1 MLKPREYSFTEKLD
15 MFRFNRV
22 RTWLW
27 LIFLSTAISFS
38 TVYAES
44 LYGTAAD
51 PFEADRVGLTREW
64 IIQLPFDSDRY
75 RLNQIDAGRW
85 MVVAQSEDG
94 IVHAVRTGSGDM
106 TQPGS
111 PPPGIL
117 LWSVPLGLPKDSLQ
131 SAGIDRDLVTINR
144 DMNTFGIDS
153 RTGSIFWKRRLPA
166 PSSSGSFPVGD
177 WVYVP
182 LWDKTMYRLPVN
194 PYRSPTNSDEEEG
207 TNAKKSSSSKTNLD
221 PVRIKAHGL
230 IEQQPL
236 LFGEGVIWCTENGRL
251 TALEPAEEG
260 WERHEFFLRDNPNG
274 PVAVRGTV
282 VFAATEKG
290 ELARFEDASGGLRLT
305 WRYLLETSLHPN
317 QTRPQ
322 LLVNDETLLV
332 SLGEEGIAAHNASN
346 GERLWKTPLQADF
359 LACIGSH
366 LWCYDTQNRIT
377 ALRLSDGI
385 EDAWLCP
392 GPFTIPVT
400 NRSSERIILASPRG
414 LLASLRPRVVAGEDS
429 AIRPSA
435 PSSDKKTMPSI
446 AEKNTSPEAPEKKPS
461 VQESEKMSGE
471 KPKQEKKDEPFNF
484 FGN

>member
-1 MLKPREYSFTEKLD
+1 MLQLNK
-15 MFRFNRV
+15 V
-22 RTWLW
+22 RTWLL
-27 LIFLSTAISFS
+27 LIVLLNAISVS
-38 TVYAES
+38 NAYAES

-51 PFEADRVGLTREW
+51 PFETDRVGLTREW
-64 IIQLPFDSDRY
+64 IVQLPFDSDRY
-75 RLNQIDAGRW
+75 RLNQIDVGRW

-94 IVHAVRTGSGDM
+94 LVHAVRAGSGE
-106 TQPGS
+106 TTEANK

-117 LWSVPLGLPKDSLQ
+117 LWSTPLGLPKDSLQ

-144 DMNTFGIDS
+144 DMSTFGIDS
-153 RTGSIFWKRRLPA
+153 RTGSIFWKRRLPS

-194 PYRSPTNSDEEEG
+194 PYRNPDSSDKEG
-207 TNAKKSSSSKTNLD
+207 GGDSKKNSSSQAGLD
-221 PVRIKAHGL
+221 PVRLKSHGL

-236 LFGEGVIWCTENGRL
+236 QFGDGVIWCTENGRL
-251 TALEPAEEG
+251 TAIEPAEEG

-274 PVAVRGTV
+274 PVAVHGTV

-305 WRYLLETSLHPN
+305 WRFLLETGLHPN
-317 QTRPQ
+317 QKRPQ
-322 LLVNDETLLV
+322 LMVHDEILLV
-332 SLGEEGIAAHNASN
+332 SLGEEGIAAHQSST

-377 ALRLSDGI
+377 AIRLKDGI

-400 NRSSERIILASPRG
+400 NRSSERLILASPRG
-414 LLASLRPRVVAGEDS
+414 LLASLRPRVVENKNFAVQ
-429 AIRPSA
+429 PSA
-435 PSSDKKTMPSI
+435 PSLDTKTNVSNV
-446 AEKNTSPEAPEKKPS
+446 EKEALSETPETILPAQEPEKTS
-461 VQESEKMSGE
+461 TE
-471 KPKQEKKDEPFNF
+471 KPMQEEKDKPFNF
-484 FGN
+484 FGK

>member
-1 MLKPREYSFTEKLD
+1 MLQL
-15 MFRFNRV
+15 NRV
-22 RTWLW
+22 RTWLL
-27 LIFLSTAISFS
+27 LIVLLNTISVS
-38 TVYAES
+38 NAYAES

-75 RLNQIDAGRW
+75 RLNQIDVGRW

-94 IVHAVRTGSGDM
+94 LVHAVRAGSGE
-106 TQPGS
+106 TTEAGK

-117 LWSVPLGLPKDSLQ
+117 LWSTPLGLPKDSLQ
-131 SAGIDRDLVTINR
+131 AAGIDRDLVTINR

-153 RTGSIFWKRRLPA
+153 RTGSIFWKRRLPS

-194 PYRSPTNSDEEEG
+194 PYRNQNSSDKEEG
-207 TNAKKSSSSKTNLD
+207 GDSSKNSSSQANLD

-236 LFGEGVIWCTENGRL
+236 QFGDGVIWCTENGRL
-251 TALEPAEEG
+251 TAIEPAEKG

-274 PVAVRGTV
+274 PVAVQGAV
-282 VFAATEKG
+282 AFAATEKG
-290 ELARFEDASGGLRLT
+290 ELVRFEDAPGGLRLT
-305 WRYLLETSLHPN
+305 WRFLLETRLHPN
-317 QTRPQ
+317 QKRPQ
-322 LLVNDETLLV
+322 LMVHDEILLV
-332 SLGEEGIAAHNASN
+332 SLGEEGIAAHQSST
-346 GERLWKTPLQADF
+346 GERLWKTALQAEF

-377 ALRLSDGI
+377 AIRLRDGI
-385 EDAWLCP
+385 EDAWLCT

-400 NRSSERIILASPRG
+400 NRSSERLILASPRG
-414 LLASLRPRVVAGEDS
+414 LLASFRPRVVANENF
-429 AIRPSA
+429 AVQPSA
-435 PSSDKKTMPSI
+435 PSLDTKKNVSNV
-446 AEKNTSPEAPEKKPS
+446 EKEALSETPEKTLS
-461 VQESEKMSGE
+461 TQEPEKTNTE
-471 KPKQEKKDEPFNF
+471 KPMQEDKDKPFNF
-484 FGN
+484 FGK

>member
-1 MLKPREYSFTEKLD
+1 
-15 MFRFNRV
+15 MFQLNIA

-27 LIFLSTAISFS
+27 LIFLPTAISFPD
-38 TVYAES
+38 VYAES

-85 MVVAQSEDG
+85 MIVAQSGDG
-94 IVHAVRTGSGDM
+94 IVHAIRAGSGDT

-117 LWSVPLGLPKDSLQ
+117 LWSTPLGIPKDSLQ

-144 DMNTFGIDS
+144 DMTTFGIDS
-153 RTGSIFWKRRLPA
+153 RTGSIFWKRRLPT

-182 LWDKTMYRLPVN
+182 LWDNTMYRLPVN
-194 PYRSPTNSDEEEG
+194 PYRNPTKSDNEEG
-207 TNAKKSSSSKTNLD
+207 SDSKKSSSSRANLE
-221 PVRIKAHGL
+221 PVHIKSHGL

-236 LFGEGVIWCTENGRL
+236 PFGEGVIWCTENGRL
-251 TALEPAEEG
+251 TALEPGEEG

-274 PVAVRGTV
+274 PIAVRGTV

-290 ELARFEDASGGLRLT
+290 ELARFEDAPGGLRLT

-317 QTRPQ
+317 QQPPQ
-322 LLVNDETLLV
+322 LMINDEMLLV
-332 SLGEEGIAAHNASN
+332 SLGEEGIAAHNATN
-346 GERLWKTPLQADF
+346 GERLWKTPLEADF
-359 LACIGSH
+359 LACVGSH

-377 ALRLSDGI
+377 ALRLIDGI

-400 NRSSERIILASPRG
+400 NRLSDRIILASPRG
-414 LLASLRPRVVAGEDS
+414 LLASLRPRVVAREES
-429 AIRPSA
+429 ATQPSA
-435 PSSDKKTMPSI
+435 SSMDQNTIPSDV
-446 AEKNTSPEAPEKKPS
+446 EKNTSPEVTEKKPS
-461 VQESEKMSGE
+461 IQESEKTSSE
-471 KPKQEKKDEPFNF
+471 KPMQEKKNEPFNF
-484 FGN
+484 FGS

>member
-1 MLKPREYSFTEKLD
+1 MLQL
-15 MFRFNRV
+15 NRV
-22 RTWLW
+22 RTWLF
-27 LIFLSTAISFS
+27 LIVLLHTISVS
-38 TVYAES
+38 NAYAES
-44 LYGTAAD
+44 LFGTAAD

-64 IIQLPFDSDRY
+64 IVQLPFDSDRY
-75 RLNQIDAGRW
+75 RLNQIDVGRW

-94 IVHAVRTGSGDM
+94 LVHAVRSGSGEA
-106 TQPGS
+106 TEAGK

-117 LWSVPLGLPKDSLQ
+117 LWSTPLGLPKDSLQ
-131 SAGIDRDLVTINR
+131 AAGIDRDLVTINR

-153 RTGSIFWKRRLPA
+153 RTGSIFWKRRLPS

-182 LWDKTMYRLPVN
+182 LWDQTMYRLPVN
-194 PYRSPTNSDEEEG
+194 PYRNPNSSDKEG
-207 TNAKKSSSSKTNLD
+207 GGDSKKNSSSQAGLD
-221 PVRIKAHGL
+221 PVRMKSHGL

-236 LFGEGVIWCTENGRL
+236 QFGDGVIWCTENGRL
-251 TALEPAEEG
+251 TAIEPAEEG

-274 PVAVRGTV
+274 PVAVHGTV

-305 WRYLLETSLHPN
+305 WRFLLETSLHPN
-317 QTRPQ
+317 QKRPQ
-322 LLVNDETLLV
+322 LMVHDEILLV
-332 SLGEEGIAAHNASN
+332 SLGEEGIAAHQSST

-377 ALRLSDGI
+377 AIRLKDGI

-400 NRSSERIILASPRG
+400 NRSSEHLILASPRG
-414 LLASLRPRVVAGEDS
+414 LLASLRPRVVANENF
-429 AIRPSA
+429 AAQPSA
-435 PSSDKKTMPSI
+435 PSLDTKTNVSNV
-446 AEKNTSPEAPEKKPS
+446 EKEALSETPKTILPAQEPEKTS
-461 VQESEKMSGE
+461 IE
-471 KPKQEKKDEPFNF
+471 KPMQEEKDKPFNF
-484 FGN
+484 FGK

>member
-1 MLKPREYSFTEKLD
+1 
-15 MFRFNRV
+15 MFQLNKA

-27 LIFLSTAISFS
+27 LVFLPTAISFPN
-38 TVYAES
+38 VYAES

-51 PFEADRVGLTREW
+51 PFEAARVGLTREW

-85 MVVAQSEDG
+85 MIVAQSDDG
-94 IVHAVRTGSGDM
+94 IVHAVRAGSSDT

-117 LWSVPLGLPKDSLQ
+117 LWSTPLGLPKDSLQ

-144 DMNTFGIDS
+144 DMTTFGIDS

-194 PYRSPTNSDEEEG
+194 PYRTPTNSDDTER
-207 TNAKKSSSSKTNLD
+207 TDSKKGSSSRASLN
-221 PVRIKAHGL
+221 PVHIKSYGL
-230 IEQQPL
+230 TEQQPL
-236 LFGEGVIWCTENGRL
+236 PFGEGVIWCTENGRL

-290 ELARFEDASGGLRLT
+290 ELARFEDAPGGLRLT
-305 WRYLLETSLHPN
+305 WRYLLEASLHPN
-317 QTRPQ
+317 QPRPQ
-322 LLVNDETLLV
+322 LMINDEMLLV
-332 SLGEEGIAAHNASN
+332 SLGEEGIAAHNAKN

-377 ALRLSDGI
+377 ALRLIDGI

-400 NRSSERIILASPRG
+400 NRSSDRLILASPRG
-414 LLASLRPRVVAGEDS
+414 LLASLRPRVVARENS
-429 AIRPSA
+429 AIQPSVPLMDQKTKA
-435 PSSDKKTMPSI
+435 SDVEKNASPEIIEEKPSI
-446 AEKNTSPEAPEKKPS
+446 
-461 VQESEKMSGE
+461 QESEKTSGE
-471 KPKQEKKDEPFNF
+471 KPMQEKKDEPFNF
-484 FGN
+484 FGS

>member
-1 MLKPREYSFTEKLD
+1 MEKFDMLQL
-15 MFRFNRV
+15 NRI
-22 RTWLW
+22 RTWLL
-27 LIFLSTAISFS
+27 LIMLLNTISVS
-38 TVYAES
+38 NACAES

-64 IIQLPFDSDRY
+64 IVQLPFDSDRY
-75 RLNQIDAGRW
+75 RLNQIDVGRW

-94 IVHAVRTGSGDM
+94 LVHAVRSDSGE
-106 TQPGS
+106 TTEAGK

-117 LWSVPLGLPKDSLQ
+117 LWSTPLGLPKDSLQ
-131 SAGIDRDLVTINR
+131 AAGIDRDLVTINR

-153 RTGSIFWKRRLPA
+153 RTGSIFWKRRLPS

-194 PYRSPTNSDEEEG
+194 PYRNPNSPDKEGGSDS
-207 TNAKKSSSSKTNLD
+207 KKNSSSQASLD

-236 LFGEGVIWCTENGRL
+236 RFGDGVVWCTENGRL
-251 TALEPAEEG
+251 TAIEPAEEK

-274 PVAVRGTV
+274 PVAVHGTV

-305 WRYLLETSLHPN
+305 WRFLLETSLHPN
-317 QTRPQ
+317 QKRPQ
-322 LLVNDETLLV
+322 LMVHNEILLV
-332 SLGEEGIAAHNASN
+332 SLGEEGIAAHQSST

-377 ALRLSDGI
+377 AIRLRDGI

-400 NRSSERIILASPRG
+400 NRSSERLILASPRG
-414 LLASLRPRVVAGEDS
+414 LLASLRPRVVANENFTDQ
-429 AIRPSA
+429 PSA
-435 PSSDKKTMPSI
+435 PSLDTKTNVSI
-446 AEKNTSPEAPEKKPS
+446 VEKEALPKTPEKKLPT
-461 VQESEKMSGE
+461 QEPEKTSTE
-471 KPKQEKKDEPFNF
+471 KPMEEEKDKPFNF
-484 FGN
+484 FGK

>member
-1 MLKPREYSFTEKLD
+1 MLQL
-15 MFRFNRV
+15 NRV
-22 RTWLW
+22 RTWLF
-27 LIFLSTAISFS
+27 LIVLLNTISVS
-38 TVYAES
+38 NAYAES
-44 LYGTAAD
+44 LFGTAAD

-64 IIQLPFDSDRY
+64 IVQLPFDSDRY
-75 RLNQIDAGRW
+75 RLNQIDVGRW

-94 IVHAVRTGSGDM
+94 LVHAVRAGSGEA
-106 TQPGS
+106 TEAGK

-117 LWSVPLGLPKDSLQ
+117 LWSTPLGLPKDSLQ
-131 SAGIDRDLVTINR
+131 AAGIDRDLVTINR

-153 RTGSIFWKRRLPA
+153 RTGSIFWKRRLPS

-182 LWDKTMYRLPVN
+182 LWDQTMYRLPVN
-194 PYRSPTNSDEEEG
+194 PYRNPNSSDKEG
-207 TNAKKSSSSKTNLD
+207 GSDSKKNSSSQASLD
-221 PVRIKAHGL
+221 PVRIKTHGL

-236 LFGEGVIWCTENGRL
+236 QFGDGVVWCTDNGRL
-251 TALEPAEEG
+251 TAIEPAEEG

-274 PVAVRGTV
+274 PVAVHGTV

-305 WRYLLETSLHPN
+305 WRFLLETSLHPN
-317 QTRPQ
+317 QKRPQ
-322 LLVNDETLLV
+322 LMVHDEILLV
-332 SLGEEGIAAHNASN
+332 SLGEEGIAAHQSST

-377 ALRLSDGI
+377 AIRLKDGI

-400 NRSSERIILASPRG
+400 NRSSEHLILASPRG
-414 LLASLRPRVVAGEDS
+414 LLASLRPRVVANENF
-429 AIRPSA
+429 AAQPSA
-435 PSSDKKTMPSI
+435 PSLDTKTNVSNVEKEALSETPKTILPSQEP
-446 AEKNTSPEAPEKKPS
+446 EKTSPEKPMQEEK
-461 VQESEKMSGE
+461 
-471 KPKQEKKDEPFNF
+471 DTPFNF
-484 FGN
+484 FGK